1 MAPGPGA
8 SSQSPWAFASW
19 PCCEV
24 RAYGRDPRNSR
35 GPLKLKEIDYWL
47 GTTTTTREGR
57 TDEEERQ
64 ESSWGWGSPQ
74 VDRLVRSMGKK
85 IELEVP
91 SFFPLLPFLL
101 IIYHPLI
108 GLTNV
113 FCLLPLTLKPGITSS
128 GPTSCPFICV
138 CVCVWHVTFTVHM

>member
-1 MAPGPGA
+1 M
-8 SSQSPWAFASW
+8 
-19 PCCEV
+19 
-24 RAYGRDPRNSR
+24 
-35 GPLKLKEIDYWL
+35 
-47 GTTTTTREGR
+47 
-57 TDEEERQ
+57 
-64 ESSWGWGSPQ
+64 
-74 VDRLVRSMGKK
+74 DRLVQSMGKK

-128 GPTSCPFICV
+128 GPTSCLFIYVYIYIGV
-138 CVCVWHVTFTVHM
+138 CVCGVTFTVHM